1 MKIIKKINGHLSG
14 SSGQV
19 IIIAALLITAIIGMA
34 ALVIDMGSLYEDRRS
49 LQAAADA
56 AALAGAQ
63 ELPDTI
69 EAEREALDN
78 ISINYTD
85 TNYTVEV
92 EFDSYKGVLNTMI
105 IVSITNPDSSIIFG
119 RVYGFNFVNVKAS
132 ATAVIAKPVNI
143 TNIVPWGVK
152 LDPGESWDDWLTGQ
166 TEKTLKYGPQ
176 SYEKNEGN
184 FYALDLDPNV
194 SHSSGGANEYY
205 PRIVDGYNGDL
216 EVGDWIWT
224 EPGNMGKT
232 ETKVYERLAKYGD
245 GTIHD
250 YDDIVIDGELYMSNG
265 QFLMVPVIHT
275 LENPHG
281 EEEVEIL
288 AFAPFVITEVNPEGG
303 NKGEI
308 KGKFV
313 STALIVTEGGVEGF
327 EGVGLKVIRLIK

>member
-1 MKIIKKINGHLSG
+1 MKVIKKIKGHLAG

-34 ALVIDMGSLYEDRRS
+34 ALVVDMGSLYEDRRS

-69 EAEREALDN
+69 EAEQEAQNN
-78 ISINYTD
+78 ISSNYND

-92 EFDSYKGVLNTMI
+92 GFDSYMGIPDTMI
-105 IVSITNPDSSIIFG
+105 IVTVTNPDSSIIFG
-119 RVYGFNFVNVKAS
+119 RIFGSNSANVKAS
-132 ATAVIAKPVNI
+132 ATAVIARPVNI
-143 TNIVPWGVK
+143 TNVVPWGVK
-152 LDPGESWDDWLTGQ
+152 LDPGEDWDDWLTGQ

-205 PRIVDGYNGDL
+205 PRIVGGYDGDL

-245 GTIHD
+245 GEIHD
-250 YDDIVIDGELYMSNG
+250 FDTLVENGDLIEKNG
-265 QFLMVPVIHT
+265 QVVMVPVIHT

-281 EEEVEIL
+281 EEKIQIL
-288 AFAPFVITEVNPEGG
+288 AFAPFIITEVNPDGG

-308 KGKFV
+308 KGRFV
-313 STALIVTEGGVEGF
+313 SNALIVTEGGVEGF
-327 EGVGLKVIRLIK
+327 EGVGLKVVRLIK